1 MRSAASIDLS
11 EIEPVRQRIQA
22 WRGSKSKS
30 KAMPD
35 ALWQEAGAMA
45 RKLGMARVAKELGLN
60 YTALKARTLPPQR
73 AKSGAQTVQ
82 RSDLPVARAQFLELG
97 TVAELSPR
105 GGAEPMVL
113 ELMAPDGTRLT
124 IRTREAGAS
133 VLAMIT
139 AFRGVRS

>member
-1 MRSAASIDLS
+1 MPAAVSIDLS

-22 WRGSKSKS
+22 WRGSQSRS

-35 ALWQEAGAMA
+35 ALWQEAGAVA

-73 AKSGAQTVQ
+73 TKAGAQMGE
-82 RSDLPVARAQFLELG
+82 RSSPPVARAQFIELG

-105 GGAEPMVL
+105 GGTGEPMLL

-133 VLAMIT
+133 VLAMIA
-139 AFRGVRS
+139 AFRGRS

>member
-1 MRSAASIDLS
+1 MRAASIDLS
-11 EIEPVRQRIQA
+11 EIEPVRERIQA
-22 WRGSKSKS
+22 WRGSPSKS

-35 ALWQEAGAMA
+35 ALWQEAGAVA
-45 RKLGMARVAKELGLN
+45 RKLGLARVAKELGLN

-73 AKSGAQTVQ
+73 VKSGAQAVQ
-82 RSDLPVARAQFLELG
+82 RSSPPVARAQFLELG
-97 TVAELSPR
+97 TVAELGPR
-105 GGAEPMVL
+105 GGAEPTVL

-139 AFRGVRS
+139 AFRGRP